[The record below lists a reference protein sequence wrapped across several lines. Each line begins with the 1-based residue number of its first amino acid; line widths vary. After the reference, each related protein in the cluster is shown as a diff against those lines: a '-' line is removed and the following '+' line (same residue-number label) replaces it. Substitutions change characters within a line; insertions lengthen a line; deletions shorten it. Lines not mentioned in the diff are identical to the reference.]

1 MKVRIGNKVRE
12 CRTVWLQGRTV
23 KMIDQPLLPHAFRI
37 ANLRS
42 HKETAGS
49 ISRMTV
55 RGAPAIGA
63 TGAYGIAQ
71 ATLEFRGRD
80 MKKFRAH
87 MKSAEKTLISTRPT
101 AYDLFHGTKT
111 VMDSIKH
118 SKSVKE
124 AQGTAVSTANSYAD
138 WSATNCRLIG
148 EHGGKLIKKGWSILT
163 HCNAGALACV
173 DHGTALAPI
182 RDAHKNRKK
191 IHVFVDET
199 RPRCQGA
206 RLTAWELAME
216 GIPHSLIA
224 DNAAG
229 HYMQHGEIDMVIV
242 GADRVAVNGDIAN
255 KIGTYE
261 KAVVAKENGIPFYV
275 AAPSSTIDF
284 SCSSGA
290 SIPIEERS
298 QDEVLYMFG
307 KPDGPLSMGMLK
319 VRIAPKETKARN
331 PAFDVTPAKYIRGI
345 ITEKGVL
352 RPSQIKKLIPA
363 APAAPSPDDSIAQ
376 IDL

>member
-1 MKVRIGNKVRE
+1 MKVRTGNAVKDY
-12 CRTVWLQGRTV
+12 RTVWLEGRIV
-23 KMIDQPLLPHAFRI
+23 RMINQPLLPHFFRI
-37 ANLRS
+37 ASFAGHRQ
-42 HKETAGS
+42 TAEA
-49 ISRMTV
+49 IRTMVV

-63 TGAYGIAQ
+63 AGAFGIAQ
-71 ATLEFRGRD
+71 ASLEFRGTD

-87 MKSAEKTLISTRPT
+87 MKNAEKTLSSTRPT
-101 AYDLFHGTKT
+101 AYDLFHGIKT
-111 VMDSIKH
+111 VMVSIKK
-118 SKSVKE
+118 SKNVRD
-124 AQGTAVSTANSYAD
+124 AQRTAMATANSYAD

-148 EHGGKLIKKGWSILT
+148 EYGGRLIKSGLGILT

-182 RDAHKNRKK
+182 RWAHAHKKK

-229 HYMQHGEIDMVIV
+229 HYMQRGEIGMVIV
-242 GADRVAVNGDIAN
+242 GADRIAANGDIAN

-261 KAVVAKENGIPFYV
+261 KAVVAKEHGIPFYA

-284 SCSSGA
+284 SCKSGKG
-290 SIPIEERS
+290 IPIEERPEE
-298 QDEVLYMFG
+298 EVLYVSG
-307 KPDGPLSMGMLK
+307 KPDGPLSLGMVK
-319 VRIAPKETKARN
+319 VRIAPKQTHARN
-331 PAFDVTPAKYIRGI
+331 PAFDVTPAKYITGI
-345 ITEKGVL
+345 ITEKGVF
-352 RPSQIKKLIPA
+352 RPPEIRRLKRK
-363 APAAPSPDDSIAQ
+363 
-376 IDL
+376 